1 MSSILVEIIKFLCI
15 SIHSVRPLFESQQ
28 LSHLPF
34 HKSSGDVMVLESS
47 LELIPSELVA
57 SRLHGL
63 EVLPPQQGFTVELQG
78 CKTGLALLG
87 AW

>member
-1 MSSILVEIIKFLCI
+1 
-15 SIHSVRPLFESQQ
+15 
-28 LSHLPF
+28 
-34 HKSSGDVMVLESS
+34 MVLESS